1 MSTTHKLL
9 LDENL
14 SWRVAR
20 DLTRAGYDVLTTA
33 QANLTSLG
41 DHLVFQRA
49 QQLGR
54 VIMTRDS
61 DFRMRFTP
69 PHHGIIV
76 LNCESTVGNREIV
89 DTLLHML
96 PTVLGADLADMITV
110 IDIP

>member
-1 MSTTHKLL
+1 MSTNHKLL

-20 DLTRAGYDVLTTA
+20 DLVRAGYDVLTTA
-33 QANLTSLG
+33 QANLSSLG
-41 DHLVFQRA
+41 DHLVFGRA

-76 LNCESTVGNREIV
+76 LECESTVGNREIV
-89 DTLLHML
+89 DKLLQVL
-96 PTVLGADLADMITV
+96 PTIFNADLADTLTIVV
-110 IDIP
+110 IP